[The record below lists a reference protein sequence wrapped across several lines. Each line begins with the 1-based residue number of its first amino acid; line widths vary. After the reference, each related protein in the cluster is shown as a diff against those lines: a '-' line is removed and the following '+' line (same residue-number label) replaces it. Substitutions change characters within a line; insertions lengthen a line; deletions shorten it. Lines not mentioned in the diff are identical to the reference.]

1 MAPTTNPSPA
11 QLNQMLGG
19 GPTCI
24 VIIHPPAWTREEP
37 AYVVS
42 ATTHLQL
49 STNAWQPLPLVS
61 SLGIDL
67 LYAKPDQS
75 QHPLF
80 TVGSDANTALAA
92 FTMDCD
98 PASASFGKSGR
109 TAIGGVAFKFVD
121 NDKKLSKAVLQPL
134 ESFIID
140 RLSVIKAKAAGP
152 DGVFAAT
159 EEYGKLGPQAFK
171 VFFEQ
176 YRAEQAKRYP
186 GMGWEDF
193 ECPVTVAGP

>member
-1 MAPTTNPSPA
+1 
-11 QLNQMLGG
+11 MLGG

-24 VIIHPPAWTREEP
+24 VIIHPPAWTGEEP

-42 ATTHLQL
+42 ATTPLQL

-98 PASASFGKSGR
+98 PASASFGKSRR
-109 TAIGGVAFKFVD
+109 TATGGVAFNHSKKYI
-121 NDKKLSKAVLQPL
+121 DK
-134 ESFIID
+134 
-140 RLSVIKAKAAGP
+140 RLSTIKSKLAGP
-152 DGVFAAT
+152 DGVTAT
-159 EEYGKLGPQAFK
+159 ADEYGKLGPQAFK
-171 VFFEQ
+171 VVFER
-176 YRAEQAKRYP
+176 YRAEQVKRDP